1 MRQMGLRGVVR
12 GKETRT
18 TIAGK
23 APCPADR
30 VSPACAGTAE
40 LLNSLRSLGVLAGW
54 EIWNQTKAALSEAG
68 SSAVNGNLNLTHNPR
83 RFAPR
88 P

>member
-1 MRQMGLRGVVR
+1 MGLRGVVR

-30 VSPACAGTAE
+30 VNRQFRAARPN
-40 LLNSLRSLGVLAGW
+40 LLWLADFSVP
-54 EIWNQTKAALSEAG
+54 QQAALEMGAG
-68 SSAVNGNLNLTHNPR
+68 PPQSACRSRLQTTVSGVGQKPGS
-83 RFAPR
+83 
-88 P
+88 